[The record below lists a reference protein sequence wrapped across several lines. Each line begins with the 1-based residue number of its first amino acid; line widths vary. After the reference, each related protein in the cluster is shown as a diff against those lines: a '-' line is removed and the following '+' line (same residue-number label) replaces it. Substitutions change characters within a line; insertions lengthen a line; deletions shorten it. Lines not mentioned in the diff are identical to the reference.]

1 MKNVKH
7 PSHYNQD
14 QSIECIEAI
23 KASLGDAFP
32 AYCKGNVMK
41 YLWRY
46 KYKNG
51 LEDLQKARQYLD
63 WLIETEGE
71 IERKDDV

>member
-1 MKNVKH
+1 MDHNVHK
-7 PSHYNQD
+7 PSHYNQ
-14 QSIECIEAI
+14 SGVECIEAI

-51 LEDLQKARQYLD
+51 LEDLQKARQYLE
-63 WLIETEGE
+63 WLIETEEE
-71 IERKDDV
+71 IERKDNA

>member
-1 MKNVKH
+1 MENVKH
-7 PSHYNQD
+7 PSHYNQ
-14 QSIECIEAI
+14 SGVECIEAI
-23 KASLGDAFP
+23 KASLGDEFP

-51 LEDLQKARQYLD
+51 LEDLQKARQYLE
-63 WLIETEGE
+63 WLIETEEE
-71 IERKDDV
+71 IERRDDV

>member
-1 MKNVKH
+1 MENVKH

-51 LEDLQKARQYLD
+51 LEDLQKSRQYLD
-63 WLIETEGE
+63 WLIETEEE

>member
-1 MKNVKH
+1 MENVHK
-7 PSHYNQD
+7 PSHYNQVG
-14 QSIECIEAI
+14 IECIEAI
-23 KASLGDAFP
+23 KASLEDEFP

-51 LEDLQKARQYLD
+51 LEDLYKARVYLN
-63 WLIETEGE
+63 WLIEKEEE
-71 IERKDDV
+71 IEEEHF